1 MKKEDIKEWALLLL
15 TAVAIVLV
23 IRMTILDNRIVPSGS
38 MLPTIRPG
46 DRLFVEKVTHHFA
59 GVHPGDIVVFD
70 PPEAANFEDDLIKR
84 LIAVAGDS
92 VEVKNGTLYVND
104 HPVDEPYVEDPMNY
118 EMAKQTVPDGKI
130 FVLGDNRNSS
140 LDSHRWGF
148 ADLDSVQG
156 KAMLIYWPLNRFH
169 FIWGQGLLIEEE
181 EVPFIGEK
189 SFQE

>member
-38 MLPTIRPG
+38 MMPTIRPG
-46 DRLFVEKVTHHFA
+46 DRLFVEKVTHHFG

-156 KAMLIYWPLNRFH
+156 KAMLIYWPLNRLH
-169 FIWGQGLLIEEE
+169 FIWGQGLRIEEE
-181 EVPFIGEK
+181 EIPFIGAQTLGE
-189 SFQE
+189 